1 MKDSPKLDGRSTTSA
16 QNGKLG
22 GMPAGFEHDHKRT
35 YDPTSL
41 AEAAA
46 HRVLTGKLISPT
58 LGPVTD
64 HDKRT
69 IARITGESAE
79 TFQARISSKLE
90 ALADQTADLIASKL
104 QEEPGSKTGF
114 RPDTLPALLAIS
126 LDKLQALSGR
136 STSIGSV
143 NIQINSIA
151 SDSRPTVLSNLR
163 SLRGDRSTPQQES
176 IAV

>member
-1 MKDSPKLDGRSTTSA
+1 MNPPDGRSKTSA
-16 QNGKLG
+16 ENGKLG
-22 GMPAGFEHDHKRT
+22 GMPAGFEHAHKTT
-35 YDPTSL
+35 YDADAL
-41 AEAAA
+41 VEAAA
-46 HRVLTGKLISPT
+46 NRVLSGKLISPT
-58 LGPVTD
+58 LGPVTE

-90 ALADQTADLIASKL
+90 ALADQTADLIAEKL
-104 QEEPGSKTGF
+104 KEEPGSKVGF

-136 STSIGSV
+136 ATSIGSV
-143 NIQINSIA
+143 NISINAVA
-151 SDSRPTVLSNLR
+151 SDSRPNVLSNLR
-163 SLRGDRSTPQQES
+163 TLRGDRNVTPQEA